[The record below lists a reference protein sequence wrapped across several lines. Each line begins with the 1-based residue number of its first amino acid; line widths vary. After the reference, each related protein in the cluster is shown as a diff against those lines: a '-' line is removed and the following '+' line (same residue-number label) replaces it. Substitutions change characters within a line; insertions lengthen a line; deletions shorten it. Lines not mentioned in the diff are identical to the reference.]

1 MSSFPQ
7 VLTMLF
13 LMALRLASA
22 PDPAR
27 KMRKYLR
34 RVPIGCV
41 VVHLVDYSLPG
52 GPHLAW
58 ANEMGSWQDRLSI
71 NIGPVTDPD
80 SRLVG
85 MQ

>member
-1 MSSFPQ
+1 
-7 VLTMLF
+7 MLLF
-13 LMALRLASA
+13 VTALWLARA

-34 RVPIGCV
+34 RISISRE

-52 GPHLAW
+52 GPHPAW
-58 ANEMGSWQDRLSI
+58 SNEMGSWQDRLSI
-71 NIGPVTDPD
+71 NNGPVTDPD